1 MEMSN
6 DPRWVDLPFT
16 RSFEMHGQSA
26 DEVIATIERGIRD
39 GHWVVLTFHGVGG
52 DFIQTETEVF
62 EVIVAYL
69 AQAQDRIWTGTF
81 YDVAHYIRDRQIEGP
96 PGQVAK

>member
-1 MEMSN
+1 MSN

-26 DEVIATIERGIRD
+26 DEVIAMVEDGMRR

-52 DFIQTETEVF
+52 DFIEVEAKDF
-62 EVIVAYL
+62 EAVAAYL
-69 AQAQDRIWTGTF
+69 AQQQDRIWTGTF
-81 YDVAHYIRDRQIEGP
+81 YQVASYIRDRQS
-96 PGQVAK
+96 GQVAK